1 MAELVQYSN
10 GVPALRFKIDHQI
23 TRIGRSADNNDVC
36 ILDSHVSKEHATIE
50 ARASKTHPD
59 RADFYLRDL
68 GSTNHTYVNKQEVR
82 NHKLQNDDM
91 IYIGQHMFRFVCS
104 ENEQIKGLTVD
115 DETVEFEKKT
125 FNRSF
130 SRRLRMIY

>member
-10 GVPALRFKIDHQI
+10 GVPALRFKIDRQVI
-23 TRIGRSADNNDVC
+23 RIGRSADNNDVC
-36 ILDSHVSKEHATIE
+36 ILDSHVSKEHAVIE
-50 ARASKTHPD
+50 ARASRTNPD
-59 RADFYLRDL
+59 LAEFYIRDL

-91 IYIGQHMFRFVCS
+91 IYIGQHMFRFVCAERES
-104 ENEQIKGLTVD
+104 IKGLTGEE
-115 DETVEFEKKT
+115 ETLEFEKKQ